1 LPQYNSDVRRL
12 FLLPRYQ
19 RDAARLLGAK
29 EQDEMERYIADD
41 PERHP
46 PIPGG
51 HGMRKARWALPGHG
65 KSAGVRAIY
74 ISPPPMPST
83 SSPYTPRAKRRIS
96 VTLKRKPSRKSSGRF
111 SNEGTRL
118 GRVLVES
125 AKEIVRHR
133 KGEIELP
140 MKVVR
145 VVPDVDI
152 RAIRE
157 GQGLTR
163 EQFAERYGLQ
173 VRAIQEWEQGRRKPE
188 PAVRAYMLVIKN
200 QPAAVRKALTAA

>member
-1 LPQYNSDVRRL
+1 
-12 FLLPRYQ
+12 
-19 RDAARLLGAK
+19 
-29 EQDEMERYIADD
+29 M
-41 PERHP
+41 
-46 PIPGG
+46 
-51 HGMRKARWALPGHG
+51 
-65 KSAGVRAIY
+65 
-74 ISPPPMPST
+74 
-83 SSPYTPRAKRRIS
+83 TPKN
-96 VTLKRKPSRKSSGRF
+96 KPFRKSSSR
-111 SNEGTRL
+111 SNNRSTRL

-125 AKEIVRHR
+125 AKQIAQHMRS
-133 KGEIELP
+133 EIELP

-145 VVPDVDI
+145 VVPDVDV

-200 QPAAVRKALTAA
+200 QPAAVRRALTAA

>member
-1 LPQYNSDVRRL
+1 MACAPIPEHATAALPQYNWDLRRL
-12 FLLPRYQ
+12 FLFPRYQ
-19 RDAARLLGAK
+19 RDAAKLLGAK
-29 EQDEMERYIADD
+29 EQDEMERHIADD

-46 PIPGG
+46 LIPG
-51 HGMRKARWALPGHG
+51 A
-65 KSAGVRAIY
+65 
-74 ISPPPMPST
+74 
-83 SSPYTPRAKRRIS
+83 RRIS
-96 VTLKRKPSRKSSGRF
+96 VKLKNKPSQKSSGR
-111 SNEGTRL
+111 SSGNSTKL

-125 AKEIVRHR
+125 AKHIARHM

-145 VVPDVDI
+145 VAPDVDV

-163 EQFAERYGLQ
+163 EQFAERYGLR
-173 VRAIQEWEQGRRKPE
+173 VRAVQEWEQGRRKPE

-200 QPAAVRKALTAA
+200 QPTAVRKALTAA